1 MVLVGIICIP
11 IDITLKLALCGVTL
25 ALTLYFLYESWS
37 SVALLEETRF
47 EMLKRIPPPNET
59 MDAGKN

>member
-11 IDITLKLALCGVTL
+11 IDITLKLASGGITL
-25 ALTLYFLYESWS
+25 ALTLYFLYESCS

-47 EMLKRIPPPNET
+47 EMLKRIPQPNET